1 MSEILTVHVNHDR
14 PQAIEAETDTFRT
27 DGRFVVALENH
38 GRPVH
43 VHLHLDDALS
53 TVASLE
59 TGNHYVDGNSVT
71 EIPVAVEG
79 SRRPVSGKLKVVT
92 GYGARTEYVDVE
104 LIEPEE
110 ADEHVRIDETLA
122 RPKRESGEPDAG
134 PLGTSPVGRNV
145 AIAALGGFALLL
157 AVAVAS
163 VTASGTVLVGS
174 FAVLVGVGVAAYLV
188 ARR

>member
-1 MSEILTVHVNHDR
+1 MSDILTVHVNRAR

-27 DGRFVVALENH
+27 DGRFVVAIENH

-92 GYGARTEYVDVE
+92 GYGARTEYVNVE
-104 LIEPEE
+104 LTEPEE
-110 ADEHVRIDETLA
+110 SDERVPVDETLA
-122 RPKRESGEPDAG
+122 RPRGPEKPDVG
-134 PLGTSPVGRNV
+134 PLGSGPFGRNL